1 MKANETK
8 VEDFLS
14 SNKTQFVIPVY
25 QRNYDWT
32 VSQCKQLLDD
42 ILEVGTSK
50 KMNAHFIGS
59 LVYVHDD
66 VYTATKIKELTISRD
81 LWKGKYLVARSSL
94 VEVKKKIETVKK
106 NVQQI
111 VGL

>member
-1 MKANETK
+1 MSNINWETRAK
-8 VEDFLS
+8 DRRLENKFL
-14 SNKTQFVIPVY
+14 
-25 QRNYDWT
+25 
-32 VSQCKQLLDD
+32 
-42 ILEVGTSK
+42 K
-50 KMNAHFIGS
+50 K
-59 LVYVHDD
+59 
-66 VYTATKIKELTISRD
+66 KIKELTISRD